1 MKALSS
7 ISIAASA
14 AVLLALSAPAGAA
27 KLDARIED
35 AARNSYVFRTYL
47 ASDSIVIASKEGMV
61 TMTGSVAEDSR
72 KSLAQETVANL
83 PGVKSVDNK
92 LEVTGA
98 PTPSSDAWLSDK
110 LKITL
115 LFHRSVRS
123 GRTEVEVKD
132 GIATLRGRAESQAQ
146 KDLATEYAEDI
157 DGIKEVVNEMTV
169 APAPENESRSV
180 GEKIDDA
187 SITAQVKLA
196 LLLHKSTSAVRTAVA
211 TKRGVVTLTGK
222 AGSAAERDLVKK
234 VSEDIHGVKRVKNL
248 MTLQ

>member
-1 MKALSS
+1 M
-7 ISIAASA
+7 
-14 AVLLALSAPAGAA
+14 
-27 KLDARIED
+27 
-35 AARNSYVFRTYL
+35 
-47 ASDSIVIASKEGMV
+47 
-61 TMTGSVAEDSR
+61 
-72 KSLAQETVANL
+72 ANL

-234 VSEDIHGVKRVKNL
+234 LSEDIHGVKRVKNL